1 VPEPSTPLLQL
12 RDERL
17 ALPVFPAGP
26 APAERARLERRARL
40 LAWGGI
46 GWHVVEFAIALA
58 AGLAAGSIALIGFGA
73 DSLIEA
79 LAGFVVLWLFTGT
92 RRGSSA
98 AERRAQQLIAVSF
111 FVLAAYVGVE
121 ALRTLLSGDHPEAS
135 WVGIG
140 LAAFTAPTM
149 PLLAY
154 AKRRVGNQLHSA
166 ATVKEAAQTQL
177 CAYLSIA
184 LLLGLGANALAGW
197 WWADPLT
204 ALVIAAVAAK
214 EGRESWRGEGCCD
227 ACRSNE
233 RRATASRAAVVVAAR
248 PAPRSHAPSCS
259 RVVSRRC
266 LERACPPSLRL
277 FPGTRA
283 QCRNRR

>member
-1 VPEPSTPLLQL
+1 VSEPSTPLLQL
-12 RDERL
+12 RSERIE
-17 ALPVFPAGP
+17 LPVLPAAP
-26 APAERARLERRARL
+26 PPAERARLERRAKL

-46 GWHVVEFAIALA
+46 GWHVVEFGIALA

-79 LAGFVVLWLFTGT
+79 LAGGVVLWLFTGN

-98 AERRAQQLIAVSF
+98 TERRAQQLIAVSF
-111 FVLAAYVGVE
+111 FVLAAYVGIE
-121 ALRTLLSGDHPEAS
+121 ALRTLLSGDHPSAS

-149 PLLAY
+149 PLLAFV
-154 AKRRVGNQLHSA
+154 KRRLGNQLHSA

-177 CAYLSIA
+177 CAYLPIA

-204 ALVIAAVAAK
+204 ALVIAAVAVR
-214 EGRESWRGEGCCD
+214 EGRESWRGEGCNC
-227 ACRSNE
+227 C
-233 RRATASRAAVVVAAR
+233 
-248 PAPRSHAPSCS
+248 
-259 RVVSRRC
+259 
-266 LERACPPSLRL
+266 
-277 FPGTRA
+277 
-283 QCRNRR
+283 

>member
-1 VPEPSTPLLQL
+1 MREHNVPLMRLGQARPLTVPV
-12 RDERL
+12 
-17 ALPVFPAGP
+17 LPTGP
-26 APAERARLERRARL
+26 APGERARLEQRTRL
-40 LAWGGI
+40 LAWIGI
-46 GWHVVEFAIALA
+46 GWHGVEFAIALA
-58 AGLAAGSIALIGFGA
+58 AGLAASSIALIGFGA

-79 LAGFVVLWLFTGT
+79 LAGGVVLWLFTGK
-92 RRGSSA
+92 RRGSPT

-111 FVLAAYVGVE
+111 FVLAGYVGVE
-121 ALRTLLSGDHPEAS
+121 ALRTLVDGDHPAAS

-154 AKRRVGNQLHSA
+154 AKRRLGNQLHSA
-166 ATVKEAAQTQL
+166 AAVKEAAQTQL

-204 ALVIAAVAAK
+204 ALVIAAVALK

-227 ACRSNE
+227 AC
-233 RRATASRAAVVVAAR
+233 
-248 PAPRSHAPSCS
+248 
-259 RVVSRRC
+259 
-266 LERACPPSLRL
+266 
-277 FPGTRA
+277 
-283 QCRNRR
+283 